1 MSDTAPTMRE
11 VIARTDA
18 EMSSKDTGAGESGKT
33 EKSER
38 VPHETSKSTIADT
51 KTAIADSPATNVVDE
66 DPLADWNEA
75 PAWAKRW
82 GKDSA
87 KALRAFATD
96 PNNGENWKHVGNEL
110 NKLYTDWGKQA
121 NEVGQL
127 RQFRQ
132 QYEPINDLLRQ
143 ANQQYTM
150 QGMSLQQGLAQQM
163 AVAQALA
170 SDPDSTL
177 AWLAS
182 IYKPR
187 DAGKFIQSIAQATG
201 ADLNAAVQSA
211 PYVDPTVTQMV
222 NPLLQRLQGLEQT
235 LSYQQQQQV
244 QQQQQYVLQH
254 IQAFE
259 NAVDDN
265 GQPKHPYLR
274 DPEVFTLMLTA
285 MNSGMVPRD
294 LAAAYD
300 WATARHLPAIQAKA
314 KAAQEEA
321 LRKAAT
327 TTENSQQARQASNNL
342 QGSAGKGRKAPPPNS
357 IRDAIRATAKAK
369 GETIPSSW

>member
-18 EMSSKDTGAGESGKT
+18 EHSGKSAGDGGKST
-33 EKSER
+33 EAKVSR
-38 VPHETSKSTIADT
+38 ETSA
-51 KTAIADSPATNVVDE
+51 PAAAAEAQSAQVTTTDD
-66 DPLADWNEA
+66 DPLSGWNEA

-87 KALRAFATD
+87 KALRAYATD

-127 RQFRQ
+127 RQFQ
-132 QYEPINDLLRQ
+132 QGYAPVHELLQR

-163 AVAQALA
+163 AVAESLA
-170 SDPDSTL
+170 RDPDSTL

-187 DAGKFIQSIAQATG
+187 DGAKFIQAIAQATG
-201 ADLNAAVQSA
+201 ADLNAAAQAA
-211 PYVDPTVTQMV
+211 PWVDPTVTQMV
-222 NPLLQRLQGLEQT
+222 NPLLQRLQQLET
-235 LSYQQQQQV
+235 GISQQQQAAA

-254 IQAFE
+254 IAQFE
-259 NAVDDN
+259 NAVDDK

-274 DPEVFTLMLTA
+274 DPEVFSLMLFA
-285 MNSGMVPRD
+285 MNSGQTPRD
-294 LAAAYD
+294 LAAAYEY
-300 WATARHLPAIQAKA
+300 ATARHLPAIQAKA

-342 QGSAGKGRKAPPPNS
+342 QGSAGKGRKDPPPNS